1 LTRGAARAILGHSK
15 VGQPAGSLDVNEE
28 APSMQSSGSAS
39 EAHGPSPA
47 DQELV
52 RRVAA
57 ADHNWAVVATGRRD
71 STVQATIVTAGVM
84 NHPRGGQPTV
94 AFVTRGGSVKLRNL
108 RRNPRATVTFRAGPE
123 WVTVE
128 GATSL
133 IGPDDLP
140 AGFQAAAVPQL
151 LRDVFK
157 AAGGEHDNWPE
168 FDRVMAEERRTAVFV
183 EMDRVYSNPRR

>member
-1 LTRGAARAILGHSK
+1 
-15 VGQPAGSLDVNEE
+15 
-28 APSMQSSGSAS
+28 MQASDSGSAAS
-39 EAHGPSPA
+39 GPSAA
-47 DQELV
+47 DVELV

-57 ADHNWAVVATGRRD
+57 GDHNWAVIATGRRD
-71 STVQATIVTAGVM
+71 GTVQATIVTAGVM

-140 AGFQAAAVPQL
+140 AGFQTTAVPQL
-151 LRDVFK
+151 LRDVF
-157 AAGGEHDNWPE
+157 
-168 FDRVMAEERRTAVFV
+168 MA
-183 EMDRVYSNPRR
+183 